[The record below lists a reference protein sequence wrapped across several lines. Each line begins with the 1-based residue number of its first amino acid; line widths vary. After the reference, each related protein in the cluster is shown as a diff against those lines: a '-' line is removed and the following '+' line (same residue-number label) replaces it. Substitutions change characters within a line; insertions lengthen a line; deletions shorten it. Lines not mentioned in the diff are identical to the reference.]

1 MIHVAIVGI
10 GAISPAHIEAYKR
23 FADLCEVTVLCDLD
37 LKKAKEKAQDYG
49 LKRVPVF
56 KDIDEICADPEIDL
70 VSICTPPSTH
80 ASIAVR
86 LLKAGKHVLIEKP
99 MAASLEECD
108 LINQTAKEQNR
119 IVSVIAQ
126 NRFFT
131 PMMKV
136 KQILDQQ
143 LIGKV
148 LHSQVDSFWWR
159 GNCYYDLWW
168 RGTWEKEGG
177 GCTLNHAVHH
187 IDILQWMNG
196 MPTEVTAIMSNTA
209 HDNAEVEDLSVA
221 ILKYKDGSIA
231 QITSSV
237 VHHGEEQQIIFQGE
251 KARIS
256 VPWRIHAST
265 SSANGFPN
273 KDSDTEQTIND
284 LYENLPSVVHEA
296 HLGQIHDVLLAI
308 QGGTPVLVDGQQG
321 RQTLEL
327 ITAIYKSA
335 SEKKTVTLPLK
346 ADDSFYTKESILKN
360 TIYFHEKTV
369 SVDGFDTEEITT
381 GGKYDQ
387 TT

>member
-108 LINQTAKEQNR
+108 RINQTAKEQNR

>member
-369 SVDGFDTEEITT
+369 SVDGFDTEDITT